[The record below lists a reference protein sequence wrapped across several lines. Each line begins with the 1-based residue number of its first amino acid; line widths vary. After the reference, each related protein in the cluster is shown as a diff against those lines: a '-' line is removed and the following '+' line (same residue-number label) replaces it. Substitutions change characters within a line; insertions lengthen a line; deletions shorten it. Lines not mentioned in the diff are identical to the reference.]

1 MSVSFVSCV
10 LFVEIFISFYRL
22 YKMCVFF
29 SSSFLRITTARIWS
43 LSTLPAA
50 KFEHYQHYTVLTE
63 FDRIESIL
71 GGAYFK
77 ILVEFGIKIS

>member
-29 SSSFLRITTARIWS
+29 SSSFLQEQQQQQHATA
-43 LSTLPAA
+43 AA
-50 KFEHYQHYTVLTE
+50 RPYQH
-63 FDRIESIL
+63 
-71 GGAYFK
+71 
-77 ILVEFGIKIS
+77 FG